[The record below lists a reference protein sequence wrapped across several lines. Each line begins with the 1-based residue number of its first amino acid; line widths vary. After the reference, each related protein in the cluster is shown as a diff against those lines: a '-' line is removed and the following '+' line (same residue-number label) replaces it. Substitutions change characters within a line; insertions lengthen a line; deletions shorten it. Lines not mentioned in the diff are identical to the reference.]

1 MNQEASLKQ
10 LQKITLEQQGLN
22 KTHAFGKGK
31 KAVLSAIE
39 NLGYL
44 QIDTLSVV
52 ERAHHHTLY
61 TRIPDYK
68 KEYLA
73 QLTKERNVFEYW
85 FHAASFLPM
94 KDFRYVLPQMHEYK
108 ERKSHYNNNVDQKI
122 LDYAY
127 DTIRSEG
134 PQKAR
139 DFKSPNKKPG
149 SWWNWKPAKM
159 ALEKLF
165 MQGDIMVSERHGIE
179 KIYDLTERV
188 LPSSTNT
195 TKPTPIEFAEYLTKT
210 YLRAYGATSIKQIT
224 HLKKGKELKQNVAQ
238 VLQNLIDDNT
248 IEQVTFEG
256 TPTMFVQQDLL
267 NKTIKKPISKIHLLS
282 PFDNAIIHR
291 DRLEQLFNF
300 NYRLECY
307 LPKEKRPFGY
317 FCLPIL
323 FGNEFIG
330 RIDCKAHRK
339 NGKFE
344 LIHLHIENKQKDIE
358 QWIKPLTEKIRQFA
372 VFNGC
377 QSITLTKTSP
387 QGLLSSLHI
396 QELCSKVMDS

>member
-1 MNQEASLKQ
+1 MTKAMSLKQ
-10 LQKITLEQQGLN
+10 LQRITLEHQGLT
-22 KTHAFGKGK
+22 KTHTFGKGK

-39 NLGYL
+39 HLGYV

-73 QLTKERNVFEYW
+73 QLTEERKIFEYW

-94 KDFRYVLPQMHEYK
+94 NDFRYVLPQMREYR
-108 ERKSHYNNNVDQKI
+108 EGKSHYYKNVDQKT
-122 LDYAY
+122 LDYVY
-127 DTIRSEG
+127 DTIRAEG

-165 MQGDIMVSERHGIE
+165 MQGDIMVSGRDGME
-179 KIYDLTERV
+179 KRYDLAERV
-188 LPSSTNT
+188 LPSSVNT
-195 TKPTPIEFAEYLTKT
+195 TEPTPVEFAEYLVKT
-210 YLRAYGATSIKQIT
+210 YLRAYGVTSTKQIT
-224 HLKKGKELKQNVAQ
+224 HLKKGKELKQSVEQ
-238 VLQNLIDDNT
+238 VLQNLIDNDT
-248 IEQVTFEG
+248 IQQVIIDG
-256 TPTMFVQQDLL
+256 APPMFVL
-267 NKTIKKPISKIHLLS
+267 NESFENRNKKSLSKIHLLS

-291 DRLEQLFNF
+291 DRLEHLFNF

-307 LPKEKRPFGY
+307 IPKEKRPYGY

-330 RIDCKAHRK
+330 RADCKAHRK
-339 NGKFE
+339 NGELE

-358 QWIKPLTEKIRQFA
+358 LWIKPLVKTIQQFA
-372 VFNGC
+372 FFNNC
-377 QSITLTKTSP
+377 QSIKLSKTSP
-387 QGLLSSLHI
+387 KELLNALHI
-396 QELCSKVMDS
+396 QELCSKF